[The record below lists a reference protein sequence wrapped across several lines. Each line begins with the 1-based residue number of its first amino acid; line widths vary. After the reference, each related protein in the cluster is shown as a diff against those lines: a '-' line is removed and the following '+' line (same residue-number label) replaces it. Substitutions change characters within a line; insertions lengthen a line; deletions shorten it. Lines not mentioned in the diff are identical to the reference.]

1 MGNWLLDG
9 TWSLGQVR
17 HSEFR
22 KKLKGENDHK
32 VKKRWRTLKWLKQEQ
47 KVTTEAFTNDE
58 VKHDSVTFMIRN
70 VFTVFMN
77 NFKTF
82 QVQRMVYFILANSLI
97 QIQPHLV

>member
-1 MGNWLLDG
+1 M
-9 TWSLGQVR
+9 
-17 HSEFR
+17 
-22 KKLKGENDHK
+22 
-32 VKKRWRTLKWLKQEQ
+32 
-47 KVTTEAFTNDE
+47 TTEAFTNDE